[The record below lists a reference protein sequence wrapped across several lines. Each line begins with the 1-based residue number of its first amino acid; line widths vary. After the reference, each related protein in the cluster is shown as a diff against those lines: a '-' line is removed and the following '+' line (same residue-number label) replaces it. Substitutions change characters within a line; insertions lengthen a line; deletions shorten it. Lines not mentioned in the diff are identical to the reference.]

1 MGIST
6 ARARTTIQAM
16 LADRPWIK
24 HVAGLAAWLISIFSL
39 TATGTAMLGR
49 AVLLGSFIA
58 AFVFGAIGLADR
70 LSATQPASASVADI
84 ARSRQRS
91 RSIAIA
97 LALGGMVLL
106 FYIATLV
113 RLGGNVFNRGI

>member
-1 MGIST
+1 MIDAPST
-6 ARARTTIQAM
+6 RANIRSIIAE
-16 LADRPWIK
+16 RPWIK
-24 HVAGLAAWLISIFSL
+24 PVVALAAWLVSIFGL
-39 TATGTAMLGR
+39 TASGTAMLGR

-70 LSATQPASASVADI
+70 LSVPATASATVVDI
-84 ARSRQRS
+84 AKSRQRS

-97 LALGGMVLL
+97 LSLGGLVLL